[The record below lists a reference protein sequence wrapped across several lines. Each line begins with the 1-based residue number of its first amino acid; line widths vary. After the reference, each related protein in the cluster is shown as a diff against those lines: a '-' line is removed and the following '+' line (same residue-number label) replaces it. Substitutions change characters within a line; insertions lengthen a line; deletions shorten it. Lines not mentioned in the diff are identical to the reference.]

1 MSVGS
6 RYGLGGRCIVRWT
19 ARRRGAIGGDDRV
32 PMLSDSTLE
41 PADPSRRGLGPVL
54 VPALTILGH
63 PNLERVGERALLL
76 EMATAHEAQLSRM
89 EPVFAMPGRAPSA
102 LKDRHVSRT
111 PLRLRYAGGGGIS
124 LCMGESTTHLVVDGE
139 VLEGERELSP
149 AEIARGVVLE
159 LSERVVLTLHIAMV
173 APPAGDGG
181 DNLGLSVDTQA
192 PPLSGRGP
200 AGDGGDDLG
209 LVGQCAA
216 LDRVRRE
223 IRAIAKGDMPVLI
236 LGETGTGKE
245 LVAQAIHRLSAR
257 RAEPFLAVNM
267 ASLSPSLASAELFG
281 IKKGAF
287 TGAVE
292 DRRGY
297 FGEARNGTLFLDE
310 IGDTP
315 PDVQVMLLRALET
328 GEIQAVG
335 SRTVERPHVR
345 VLSATDANLQ
355 ARIASG
361 AFRAPLLHRLAGF
374 EISLPPLRARREDIG
389 CLFVHFLR
397 DELMRVGQPDA
408 WRASGPDGRGFV
420 PASLIAQLARYDW
433 PGNVRQLRNV
443 VRQLVVS
450 SRGALE
456 LRAGP
461 HLDELLG
468 RGAGAQRAGATPRLT
483 IPAQPDRVRRSPKD
497 VTEDELVA
505 TLRACR
511 WDLKAAAYRLRLAR
525 SSLYELLNRCT
536 RVRRAADL
544 THAEIAHA
552 YRDCGGDID
561 AMVERLE
568 VSRKSLSRRIRELKV
583 PVRVAHR

>member
-1 MSVGS
+1 
-6 RYGLGGRCIVRWT
+6 
-19 ARRRGAIGGDDRV
+19 
-32 PMLSDSTLE
+32 MLSNSTTLE
-41 PADPSRRGLGPVL
+41 PGDPSRRGLGPAL

-63 PNLERVGERALLL
+63 PNLDRVGERALLL
-76 EMATAHEAQLSRM
+76 EMAEGHEAQLSRV
-89 EPVFAMPGRAPSA
+89 EPVFAMPGRTPGAT
-102 LKDRHVSRT
+102 LGDRHVSRS
-111 PLRLRYAGGGGIS
+111 PLRLRDAGGGGIR
-124 LCMGESTTHLVVDGE
+124 LCTGESKTHLVVDGE
-139 VLEGERELSP
+139 VLEGERVLSQ
-149 AEIARGVVLE
+149 AEVARGVVLE
-159 LSERVVLTLHIAMV
+159 LAERVVLALHIAMV

-181 DNLGLSVDTQA
+181 NDLGLAVDTQA
-192 PPLSGRGP
+192 PPLSGREP
-200 AGDGGDDLG
+200 AGNAGDNLG

-216 LDRVRRE
+216 LERVRRE
-223 IRAIAKGDMPVLI
+223 ICAVAKDDVPVLI

-257 RAEPFLAVNM
+257 RAGPFLAVNM
-267 ASLSPSLASAELFG
+267 ASLAPSLASAELFG

-345 VLSATDANLQ
+345 VLSATDAHLQ

-361 AFRAPLLHRLAGF
+361 AFREPLLHRLAGF

-397 DELMRVGQPDA
+397 DELKRVGQPDA

-420 PASLIAQLARYDW
+420 PASFIAQLARYDW

-450 SRGALE
+450 SRGAIE

-468 RGAGAQRAGATPRLT
+468 RGARAQRAGATPRPAT
-483 IPAQPDRVRRSPKD
+483 PAQPDQVRRSPKD
-497 VTEDELVA
+497 LTEDELVA

-511 WDLKAAAYRLRLAR
+511 WDLKAAADRLRVAR
-525 SSLYELLNRCT
+525 SSLYDLLKHCT
-536 RVRRAADL
+536 RIRRADDL
-544 THAEIAHA
+544 TRAEIAHA
-552 YRDCGGDID
+552 YRACNGDID

-568 VSRKSLSRRIRELKV
+568 VSRKSLSRRIRELKL
-583 PVRVAHR
+583 PARVASR